1 MANLLGAAGVI
12 FVLVGL
18 GFLARKLRLLRA
30 GDERVLNALVYYF
43 ALPAFLLLELAQ
55 ATYSWEIL
63 RFVLAG
69 GGPLFCSFSF
79 WGCCV
84 FSGFHGRT
92 FTSFR

>member
-1 MANLLGAAGVI
+1 M
-12 FVLVGL
+12 LVGL
-18 GFLARKLRLLRA
+18 GYLARRLGILRA

-69 GGPLFCSFSF
+69 GGPLFVFVFLLGLLRLLKLSRENFS
-79 WGCCV
+79 
-84 FSGFHGRT
+84 
-92 FTSFR
+92 SFR